1 VRNSARAA
9 RVIDCPPDVEAQTF
23 ADWLEVRKA
32 KRAGPVTQTVLDG
45 IRREAGKAGI
55 SLQDAI
61 AHCCLAGWQGFR
73 ADWYTAARQTAS
85 GQPRVM
91 VESFAE
97 RERRLKR
104 EQWEQMTGQRWP
116 GDERVIDADVAEVW
130 HEKIGY

>member
-1 VRNSARAA
+1 V
-9 RVIDCPPDVEAQTF
+9 F

-73 ADWYTAARQTAS
+73 AEWYASKQAARAPAAS
-85 GQPRVM
+85 GDWSRQSRIDNYAAQAAAARGEHGPK
-91 VESFAE
+91 AE
-97 RERRLKR
+97 RGNARIFDVDAER
-104 EQWEQMTGQRWP
+104 
-116 GDERVIDADVAEVW
+116 IA
-130 HEKIGY
+130 